1 MEKKVISIE
10 QTSEDLCKVFGIT
23 EDNKEDHGKH
33 SEKSFYIPDGHQF
46 MISKLEYEREEVI
59 EKLTDYFKDK
69 VIDKGACTVDNIT
82 CLYTK
87 FEIAKL

>member
-10 QTSEDLCKVFGIT
+10 QTSEDLCKIFGIT
-23 EDNKEDHGKH
+23 EDN
-33 SEKSFYIPDGHQF
+33 
-46 MISKLEYEREEVI
+46 I

-82 CLYTK
+82 FLYTK

>member
-1 MEKKVISIE
+1 
-10 QTSEDLCKVFGIT
+10 
-23 EDNKEDHGKH
+23 
-33 SEKSFYIPDGHQF
+33 

-82 CLYTK
+82 FLYTK